1 MIQEQFNFYKPC
13 GLLQPYVRYYW
24 AFKSNQFLN
33 TLTFPIGCPQ
43 IIFHKQS
50 PLYIPELNVTQDR
63 LTISG
68 QVNFS
73 SHLYADGNIEMI
85 VVVFHP
91 HAMSMFLNIPTSL
104 FYNQEVSGYSLENKS
119 LDELSARIFDCEDNS
134 ICIRYIEEWLLSQV
148 ADNLSNATYQIKRI
162 DAAIQQICVTPQIS
176 VTELSSIVCLSKK
189 QFERWFHSLVGINPK
204 EYTRIVR
211 FQKALAQMQ
220 HQSDK
225 DFNLAQIAY
234 VSGYADQSHFIRE
247 FKKFSGYTPMSLLK
261 VSNPYSDLFTN
272 PV

>member
-1 MIQEQFNFYKPC
+1 MIQEEFDFYRPC
-13 GLLQPYVRYYW
+13 KLLQPYVRYYW
-24 AFKSNQFLN
+24 VFKSNQFLN
-33 TLTFPIGCPQ
+33 TLTFPIGCSQ
-43 IIFHKQS
+43 IIFHKQA
-50 PLYIPELNVTQDR
+50 PLYIPELNVTQDK
-63 LTISG
+63 LTVSG

-119 LDELSARIFDCEDNS
+119 LNELATRIFDCENNS
-134 ICIRYIEEWLLSQV
+134 ICISYIEKWLVSQI
-148 ADNLSNATYQIKRI
+148 ADNLADTTYRIKRI
-162 DAAIQQICVTPQIS
+162 DAAIQRIYIT
-176 VTELSSIVCLSKK
+176 
-189 QFERWFHSLVGINPK
+189 VGINPK

-220 HQSDK
+220 HQAGK
-225 DFNLAQIAY
+225 EINQAQIAY
-234 VSGYADQSHFIRE
+234 ASGYADQSHFIRE
-247 FKKFSGYTPMSLLK
+247 FKKFCGYTPVSLLK